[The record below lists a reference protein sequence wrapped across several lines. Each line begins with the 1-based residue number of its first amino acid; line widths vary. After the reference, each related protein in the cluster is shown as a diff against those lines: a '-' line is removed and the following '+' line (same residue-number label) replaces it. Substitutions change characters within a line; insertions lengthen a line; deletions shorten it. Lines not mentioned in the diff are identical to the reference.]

1 MEFHPIFWI
10 YSLIQW
16 VLDKFL
22 SPTPPLPKASLGRP
36 RIAVIGAG
44 LTGVS
49 SASHCVGHGF
59 DVTIF
64 EAGNEKSIGGIW
76 SVRFLPS
83 PSNDTNMVLTHRYR
97 KSTTHQAC
105 RSIASCTVSIRQS
118 SGPPAT
124 PTGNKSSPRSLN
136 CGKDTDYKSG
146 PNSIPGCIQQG
157 RILMDDGSST
167 MTPRLATLMV
177 SLLL

>member
-64 EAGNEKSIGGIW
+64 EAGNEKCIGGIW
-76 SVRFLPS
+76 SVRS
-83 PSNDTNMVLTHRYR
+83 PSLSNDGSMVLSHRYR
-97 KSTTHQAC
+97 RSTIPQAC
-105 RSIASCTVSIRQS
+105 RSIASCTVSIRRS
-118 SGPPAT
+118 SGPQAT
-124 PTGNKSSPRSLN
+124 RIGNKSSPRLLN
-136 CGKDTDYKSG
+136 CGRDTDYKSG
-146 PNSIPGCIQQG
+146 PSSIPRCIQ
-157 RILMDDGSST
+157 
-167 MTPRLATLMV
+167 
-177 SLLL
+177 